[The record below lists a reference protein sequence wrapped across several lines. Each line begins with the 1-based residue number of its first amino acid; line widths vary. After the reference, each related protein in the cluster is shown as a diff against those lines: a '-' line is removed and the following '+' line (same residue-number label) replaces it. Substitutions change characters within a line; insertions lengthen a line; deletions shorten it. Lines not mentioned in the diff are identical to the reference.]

1 MKNKLGRLSPVSL
14 REVWSR
20 EDSDFTPW
28 LAQAEN
34 IMLLGEAIG
43 IPLEVEDTEVNI
55 GPFRAD
61 ILCRDIERG
70 NQVLIE
76 NQIEK
81 TDHGHLGQLLTYMAG
96 LGSPTVVWIASRF
109 TDQHRAAI
117 DWMNEISTEEYHFF
131 GVQIEAWKINNGPA
145 APRFDVIARPNE
157 WTKKVRASI
166 SQSSPNKGERAE
178 QYREFWSGFSSVERD
193 DDRIRLPSP
202 SGLHWVR
209 IGNDILGSHMIASY
223 SFVTGTAK
231 LFTFFNDKSDTRP
244 GEGLERYTEVLSRWD
259 EITIEGKP
267 EIVWMDSANS
277 EFGYGL
283 SEMIFPP
290 NDSSPDEPI
299 GWFADMARA
308 ITSRIESCLRDF

>member
-1 MKNKLGRLSPVSL
+1 MNNKLGRLSPVSL

-34 IMLLGEAIG
+34 ITLLGEAIG
-43 IPLEVEDTEVNI
+43 IPLEVEDTEVNV

-61 ILCRDIERG
+61 VLCRDMERG

-117 DWMNEISTEEYHFF
+117 DWLNEISTEEFNFF

-166 SQSSPNKGERAE
+166 SQSSPNNGERAE
-178 QYREFWSGFSSVERD
+178 KYREFWSGFSSVERD

-202 SGLHWVR
+202 SGRHWVR
-209 IGNDILGSHMIASY
+209 IDHDIPGGRIIASY
-223 SFVTGTAK
+223 SFASGTAK
-231 LFTFFNDKSDTRP
+231 LFTFFNDKSDSRP
-244 GEGLERYTEVLSRWD
+244 GEGLERYNEVVSRWNQFTNEE
-259 EITIEGKP
+259 EIKVDWLESSK
-267 EIVWMDSANS
+267 S

-283 SEMIFPP
+283 SEKIFPP
-290 NDSSPDEPI
+290 SDSSPDAPI
-299 GWFADMARA
+299 QWFADSARV
-308 ITSRIESCLRDF
+308 IVSTMESCLRDF

>member
-1 MKNKLGRLSPVSL
+1 MNNKLGRLVPVDL
-14 REVWSR
+14 RDVWSR

-28 LAQAEN
+28 LAIAEN
-34 IMLLGEAIG
+34 ISLLGEAIG
-43 IPLEVEDTEVNI
+43 IPLEVEDTEVNV

-61 ILCRDIERG
+61 ILCRDIEQG
-70 NQVLIE
+70 SQVLIE

-109 TDQHRAAI
+109 TEQHRAAI

-145 APRFDVIARPNE
+145 APRFDVVARPNN

-166 SQSSPNKGERAE
+166 SKSNPDSGQRAD
-178 QYREFWSGFSSVERD
+178 QYREFWSGFSNFERD
-193 DDRIRLPSP
+193 VDHIRLPSP

-209 IGNDILGSHMIASY
+209 IGHDIPGARLIASY

-259 EITIEGKP
+259 EFKNEEQLEIE
-267 EIVWMDSANS
+267 WMESANS

-290 NDSSPDEPI
+290 EDSSPDEPI
-299 GWFADMARA
+299 QWFADMARA
-308 ITSRIESCLRDF
+308 IISRIESCLSDF

>member
-1 MKNKLGRLSPVSL
+1 MNKKLGRLSPVSL

-34 IMLLGEAIG
+34 ITLLGEAIG
-43 IPLEVEDTEVNI
+43 IPLEVEDTEVNV

-61 ILCRDIERG
+61 VLCSDMDRG

-117 DWMNEISTEEYHFF
+117 DWLNEISTEEFNFF

-157 WTKKVRASI
+157 WTKKVRSSI

-193 DDRIRLPSP
+193 DDRVRLPSP

-209 IGNDILGSHMIASY
+209 IGHDIPGGRLIASY
-223 SFVTGTAK
+223 SFVSGTAK
-231 LFTFFNDKSDTRP
+231 LFTFFDDKSDTRP
-244 GEGLERYTEVLSRWD
+244 GEGLERYNEVVSRWD
-259 EITIEGKP
+259 QSTNEKQIN
-267 EIVWMDSANS
+267 VDWLQSSNS

-283 SEMIFPP
+283 SQKVFPP
-290 NDSSPDEPI
+290 GDSSPDEPI
-299 GWFADMARA
+299 QWFADTARV
-308 ITSRIESCLRDF
+308 IVSRIESCLRVI